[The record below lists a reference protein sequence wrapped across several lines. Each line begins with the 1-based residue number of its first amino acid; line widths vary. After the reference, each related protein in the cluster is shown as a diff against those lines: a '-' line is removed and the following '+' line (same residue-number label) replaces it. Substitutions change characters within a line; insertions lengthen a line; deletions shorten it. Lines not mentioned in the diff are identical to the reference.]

1 MHIDELDTPHLLVE
15 LDGLEDNL
23 DRYQTYFSGH
33 GIGLRPH
40 IKTHKCLTIAHMQ
53 MARGAMGITCQKLG
67 EAEVMVAGGVD
78 RDVLIPFNI
87 IGRSKLERL
96 TSLTRRT
103 RLTVAA
109 DSAVTIGGLSAA
121 TAEAGVTVG
130 VIIELGG
137 GGRCGVETPEL
148 AGELAALADSLP
160 GLELRGIM
168 IMPAP
173 PDIRPFLQACLAQF
187 DTKGLP
193 YPMVSGGSTPAAFTA
208 HEIPELTE
216 FRAGEYPVGGMKHL
230 QLGTHTVEQCAV
242 RVLMTC
248 VSRPTAE
255 RAIFDGGSK
264 SLSAATFADDARGS
278 LMGHIVEFPEARFSG
293 ASEEHGQVD
302 VSRCDPQPQIGDRV
316 QVIPVHPCPT
326 FNEHDVIAAVRGD
339 LVEAF
344 WPVHARGAIR

>member
-1 MHIDELDTPHLLVE
+1 MHIDELDTPHLLVD

-23 DRYQTYFSGH
+23 DRYQSYFSAH

-40 IKTHKCLTIAHMQ
+40 IKTHKCLAIAHMQ
-53 MARGAMGITCQKLG
+53 MSRGAMGITCQKLG

-87 IGRSKLERL
+87 IGRAKLERL
-96 TSLTRRT
+96 VALTKRT

-109 DSAVTIGGLSAA
+109 DSAVTIAGLSAA
-121 TAEAGVTVG
+121 TAAAGVTVG
-130 VIIELGG
+130 VIIELGR

-148 AGELAALADSLP
+148 AGELAALVDSLP
-160 GLELRGIM
+160 GLELRGVM

-173 PDIRPFLQACLAQF
+173 PQIRPFLQECLAQF
-187 DTKGLP
+187 DARGLP

-248 VSRPTAE
+248 VSRPTAA

-264 SLSAATFADDARGS
+264 SLSAATFADDERGS
-278 LMGHIVEFPEARFSG
+278 LMGHVVEFPEARFSG

-302 VSRCDPQPQIGDRV
+302 VSRCEPQPQIGDRV

-326 FNEHDVIAAVRGD
+326 FNEHDIIAAVRGD

>member
-1 MHIDELDTPHLLVE
+1 MHIDELDTPHLVVD

-23 DRYQTYFSGH
+23 DRYQSYFSKH
-33 GIGLRPH
+33 DIGLRPH

-53 MARGAMGITCQKLG
+53 MTRGAMGITCQKLG

-87 IGRSKLERL
+87 IGRQKLERL
-96 TSLTRRT
+96 TALTRRT

-109 DSAVTIGGLSAA
+109 DSAVTIAGLSAA
-121 TAEAGVTVG
+121 TTAAGVCVG
-130 VIIELGG
+130 VVIELGG

-148 AGELAALADSLP
+148 AGELAALTDSLP
-160 GLELRGIM
+160 GLELRGVM

-173 PDIRPFLQACLAQF
+173 PEIRPFLQECLAQF
-187 DTKGLP
+187 DAQGLP
-193 YPMVSGGSTPAAFTA
+193 YPIVSGGSTPAAFTS

-230 QLGTHTVEQCAV
+230 QLGTHTVEQCAG

-248 VSRPTAE
+248 VSRPTTG

-264 SLSAATFADDARGS
+264 SMSAATFNDDERGS
-278 LMGHIVEFPEARFSG
+278 LMGHIIEFPEARFSG
-293 ASEEHGQVD
+293 ASEEHAQVD

-326 FNEHDVIAAVRGD
+326 FNEHDLIAAVRGD